1 MEGLHTFGVLNFSSY
16 LLGTIFIVL
25 LPGPN
30 SLYVLAQA
38 LSQNRARAWAAAA
51 GIVLGDTVLMILAAL
66 GSASLMSYAP
76 GVYAIVRWLGA
87 LYLGFI
93 GLQLLLSAYQKLQ
106 AKTPATSRSWAV
118 NTPAL
123 RTALTL
129 SLTNPKAI
137 AFFISFFTQFVDPSY
152 SQPALSF
159 LILGVVLQIVSIAYL
174 SCLIILGQKI
184 ATGLSLRPAIYS
196 AVLGG
201 TGLLFIAFAGH
212 WLIQ

>member
-159 LILGVVLQIVSIAYL
+159 LILGVALQIVSIAYL

-184 ATGLSLRPAIYS
+184 ATGLSQRPAIYS
-196 AVLGG
+196 AVLGS